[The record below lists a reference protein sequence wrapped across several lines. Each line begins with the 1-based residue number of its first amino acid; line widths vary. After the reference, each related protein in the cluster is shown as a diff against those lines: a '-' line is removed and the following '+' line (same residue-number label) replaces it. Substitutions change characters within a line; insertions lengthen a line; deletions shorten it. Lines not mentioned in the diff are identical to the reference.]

1 MNVMTLKA
9 IRRASLATLTTTT
22 ARARAR
28 NALKAAWT
36 TTAVRGSPA
45 EAHALAEIA
54 DYLGETVL
62 TDALP

>member
-9 IRRASLATLTTTT
+9 IRRASLATLTTT

-28 NALKAAWT
+28 NALKTTRT
-36 TTAVRGSPA
+36 TTAARGSLA
-45 EAHALAEIA
+45 EAHALAKIA

>member
-9 IRRASLATLTTTT
+9 IRRASLATLTTT
-22 ARARAR
+22 ARARAC
-28 NALKAAWT
+28 NALKMART

-54 DYLGETVL
+54 NYLGETAL
-62 TDALP
+62 TDASP